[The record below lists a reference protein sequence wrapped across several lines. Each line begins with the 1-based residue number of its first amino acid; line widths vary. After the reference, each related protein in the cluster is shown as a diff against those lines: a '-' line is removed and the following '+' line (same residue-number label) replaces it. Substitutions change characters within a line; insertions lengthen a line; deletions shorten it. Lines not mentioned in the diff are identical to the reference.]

1 MAVFMG
7 AFPVPPGKE
16 DEARRFAH
24 ETLVRREEFD
34 RSQERLRTTRDE
46 WALQE
51 TPMGS
56 LQIVRFEADGVGQAF
71 AGLAQSTDPFDV
83 WFRQRVLDTTGVDL
97 TRPMESP
104 PPAIILDWS
113 R

>member
-24 ETLVRREEFD
+24 DTLVRREEFD

-71 AGLAQSTDPFDV
+71 AVSPSRQTPSMCGSGSVFSTRLV
-83 WFRQRVLDTTGVDL
+83 ST
-97 TRPMESP
+97 
-104 PPAIILDWS
+104 
-113 R
+113 